1 MRWLQHLMFA
11 NSYFNYLKSL
21 FFMGKKG
28 INSNFFKANNKVIL
42 NINEKTISK
51 TLQLWKETLKILRQC
66 TYICWKYIH
75 VIELEHARSLV
86 GTSFHNI
93 LWCKKKIFRISPI
106 YKRVHS
112 PTFKPQILNPIKKN
126 QNSHFLNFLSSPK
139 A

>member
-1 MRWLQHLMFA
+1 MFA
-11 NSYFNYLKSL
+11 NSDFNYLKSL
-21 FFMGKKG
+21 FFMEKKG
-28 INSNFFKANNKVIL
+28 INSNFFKVNNKVIL

-51 TLQLWKETLKILRQC
+51 TLQLWKETLKIRRQR

-75 VIELEHARSLV
+75 VIEFEHARSLV

-93 LWCKKKIFRISPI
+93 LWCKKKCSGFLQTIREFTLQHLNPKS
-106 YKRVHS
+106 
-112 PTFKPQILNPIKKN
+112 QILNPIKKN

>member
-1 MRWLQHLMFA
+1 MILITWNLC
-11 NSYFNYLKSL
+11 SL
-21 FFMGKKG
+21 WKKKG
-28 INSNFFKANNKVIL
+28 INSNFFKVNNKVIL

-51 TLQLWKETLKILRQC
+51 TLQLWKETLKIRRQR

-75 VIELEHARSLV
+75 VIEFEHARSLV

-93 LWCKKKIFRISPI
+93 LWCKKKCSGFLQSIREFTLQHLNPKS
-106 YKRVHS
+106 
-112 PTFKPQILNPIKKN
+112 QILNPIKKN

>member
-1 MRWLQHLMFA
+1 MFA
-11 NSYFNYLKSL
+11 NSDFNYLKSL

-51 TLQLWKETLKILRQC
+51 TLQLWKETLKIIRQC

-75 VIELEHARSLV
+75 VIEFEHARSLV

-93 LWCKKKIFRISPI
+93 LWGKEKCSGFLQSIREFTLQHLNPKSWIPLKKIKIHISLISYHPL
-106 YKRVHS
+106 RPS
-112 PTFKPQILNPIKKN
+112 RL
-126 QNSHFLNFLSSPK
+126 
-139 A
+139 